1 MAPRRRAKRKRLFQ
15 QSRLTRSNKPRCV
28 VCEEEFDSPTL
39 SVQLGKGRAHLL
51 CAGLARIGLKG
62 LARSSGRW

>member
-1 MAPRRRAKRKRLFQ
+1 MAPRRRPRRRRLIQ
-15 QSRLTRSNKPRCV
+15 KSRITQSNKPRCV
-28 VCEEEFDSPTL
+28 VCEEQFDSPTL
-39 SVQLGKGRAHLL
+39 SIRVDKGRAHLL

>member
-1 MAPRRRAKRKRLFQ
+1 MSPKRRSRRKRLIQ

-28 VCEEEFDSPTL
+28 VCEEPFDSPTL
-39 SVQLGKGRAHLL
+39 SVRFGKGRAHLL

-62 LARSSGRW
+62 LARTSGRW

>member
-1 MAPRRRAKRKRLFQ
+1 MAPRRRPRRKRLIQ
-15 QSRLTRSNKPRCV
+15 QSRLTRSNKPRCA
-28 VCEEEFDSPTL
+28 VCEEYFDSPTL
-39 SVQLGKGRAHLL
+39 SVRLGKGRAHIL